1 MVVGNRKD
9 ERKVDLDICGEKME
23 DIQFI
28 KISGVNFDDN
38 LNFRD
43 RMYGSSSITIG
54 GILRRLKVGG
64 SY

>member
-1 MVVGNRKD
+1 MKGRLIWIYVVK
-9 ERKVDLDICGEKME
+9 KWKT
-23 DIQFI
+23 QFI

-43 RMYGSSSITIG
+43 RMYGSSSIAIG

-64 SY
+64 SYELE